1 MGKIIQLY
9 LYSTDHIFVFDSSI
23 YAGSCSTSILE
34 CSVFCGCVD
43 LWCCAYPSGFSSSW
57 SYGVMP
63 YYKHSWFATD
73 ANPRTSIFSYLIL
86 QLLLTICSTVVQVFF
101 MQLERYILQVYHEA
115 MNSIYLALDFL
126 FHAAVSLLAARLQHQ
141 VSKVVQI
148 MELPVKLL
156 E

>member
-9 LYSTDHIFVFDSSI
+9 LCSTDHIFVFDSSI

-43 LWCCAYPSGFSSSW
+43 LWCCAYPSGLAQV
-57 SYGVMP
+57 GVMVLCQ
-63 YYKHSWFATD
+63 YKHSWFATD
-73 ANPRTSIFSYLIL
+73 ANPGTSMQC
-86 QLLLTICSTVVQVFF
+86 QLYDTVASSNNMFNCSGSVF

-126 FHAAVSLLAARLQHQ
+126 FPCSSKLVS
-141 VSKVVQI
+141 SKIVA
-148 MELPVKLL
+148 PSF
-156 E
+156 